1 MLDCIF
7 VCNLNR
13 CVRLVILN
21 LFAVLWKE
29 HRNISILD
37 VTPFLEGWLIR
48 PGKCVSIRLFRQT
61 TVVYP
66 HRQLFLCDEKILRE
80 MMLKLNDVCDCDE
93 QFSWIVW
100 VCVCFLG
107 EKKKKWLLRPPSRCL
122 LFRRLWF
129 WCCLL
134 LLLKQ
139 NLVLQLWFLLKTFS
153 QIFDKVIK
161 QWFRIVVCVSAF
173 RVLDVWWRLNTFAQ
187 LLQSAFPFYC
197 WNSNNWGD

>member
-29 HRNISILD
+29 HRNINILD

-48 PGKCVSIRLFRQT
+48 PGKCASIRLFRQT

-66 HRQLFLCDEKILRE
+66 HRQLFLCDEKILKE
-80 MMLKLNDVCDCDE
+80 MMLELDDVCLCHE
-93 QFSWIVW
+93 QRSWIIW
-100 VCVCFLG
+100 VCVCFLRR
-107 EKKKKWLLRPPSRCL
+107 EEEENDFFRPPSRCL
-122 LFRRLWF
+122 LLDGCDFG
-129 WCCLL
+129 
-134 LLLKQ
+134 
-139 NLVLQLWFLLKTFS
+139 
-153 QIFDKVIK
+153 
-161 QWFRIVVCVSAF
+161 VVCYCCWNRIWSCNCDFCWRRSVRSLTKWSSSDSELLCSTKM
-173 RVLDVWWRLNTFAQ
+173 LDVWWRLNTFAQ

-197 WNSNNWGD
+197 WNSNNWQD